1 MRKIIFIF
9 LISFSFALNH
19 LANSNS
25 EYLLEHAN
33 NPIDWYPWEKD
44 AFDKA
49 KKENKLIFVSIGYS
63 TCHWCR
69 VMLKESFTDKK
80 VANLLN
86 KNYISIKV
94 DKEQNPGIDR
104 YYQQIAKKIYG
115 HYIGWPLNIIML
127 PDKRI
132 IYITTYIPKN
142 NIFKKKGFLTLLPYF
157 AKLWQ
162 KNPKKLISLNKNIQ
176 KKLKLKN
183 NINISNILKYSEN
196 NLNKNF
202 DFTYGGFKGVH
213 KFPEYNKFKLLLDIY
228 LLTKNQKYL
237 NMLDLT
243 LTNMARSG
251 MVDEVEGGFFR
262 YSTIDDF
269 SIPHF
274 EKMLYSNALMINIYS
289 LTYKY
294 HPKKLYKKSVLNS
307 INWLEKYFKNKDGLF
322 FAASSADSPNEG
334 DYYIFTTKEIY
345 KALKNIPNKKEIL
358 DYIHF
363 DKDGNFGENKE
374 FLYFKFKKP
383 PKNLDK
389 FLNNLKKLR
398 KNHKFPFIDKKEI
411 LSWNAMMASAYFK
424 ASVFNKSYIS
434 KAQNLITA
442 IYKNLY
448 KNGFYHYK
456 LKNRLT
462 KKATLEDYAYF
473 LRALIDAYEHTLDKK
488 YLQKAKIISNK
499 IWSFHKN
506 KKWYFDKFPATLSEK
521 SYPSAV
527 SMALNSLLDFY
538 SLKNDFLN
546 YEKTK
551 NIIKKL
557 PVKFEYATLLE
568 DKLKIKYN
576 IYIIKNKNPNI
587 DLKIYYPF
595 YLFKKVNL
603 NFYEIC
609 TIYSCLNTLKEENV
623 EKFFKKIKY

>member
-25 EYLLEHAN
+25 EYLLEHAD
-33 NPIDWYPWEKD
+33 NPIEWYPWGKE

-49 KKENKLIFVSIGYS
+49 KKENKLIFLSIGYS
-63 TCHWCR
+63 TCHWCH

-80 VANLLN
+80 VASLLN

-104 YYQQIAKKIYG
+104 YYQETAKKIYG
-115 HYIGWPLNIIML
+115 TYIGWPLNIIML
-127 PDKRI
+127 PNKKI
-132 IYITTYIPKN
+132 IYISGYIPKN
-142 NIFKKKGFLTLLPYF
+142 NIFKKRGILTLLPYF
-157 AKLWQ
+157 ANIW
-162 KNPKKLISLNKNIQ
+162 KNNPDRLIELNTEIQ
-176 KKLKLKN
+176 KKLQLKTWHKVYG
-183 NINISNILKYSEN
+183 ILKYAEN

-237 NMLDLT
+237 NMLNFT
-243 LTNMARSG
+243 LLNIARSG

-262 YSTIDDF
+262 YTVYDDF
-269 SIPHF
+269 SVPHF

-294 HPKKLYKKSVLNS
+294 HPEKLYKKIVLNS
-307 INWLEKYFKNKDGLF
+307 INWLEKYFKSKDGLF

-334 DYYIFTTKEIY
+334 DYYLFSVKEIY

-358 DYIHF
+358 DYINF
-363 DKDGNFGENKE
+363 DKDGNFAENKE

-383 PKNLDK
+383 PKNLNK
-389 FLNNLKKLR
+389 FLNNLKKSR
-398 KNHKFPFIDKKEI
+398 KNHKFPFIDKKKI

-462 KKATLEDYAYF
+462 KKAALEDLAYF
-473 LRALIDAYEHTLDKK
+473 LRALIDAYEYTFNKK
-488 YLQKAKIISNK
+488 YLQKAKIISNS
-499 IWSFHKN
+499 IWSFYKN
-506 KKWYFDKFPATLSEK
+506 RKWYFDKFPATLGEK
-521 SYPSAV
+521 SYPGCV
-527 SMALNSLLDFY
+527 SVALSSLLDFY
-538 SLKNDFLN
+538 SLENNLLL

-551 NIIKKL
+551 NIIKKT
-557 PVKFEYATLLE
+557 PVKFEYTTLLE
-568 DKLKIKYN
+568 YKLKIKYN
-576 IYIIKNKNPNI
+576 IYIIKNKKPNI
-587 DLKIYYPF
+587 KLKIYYPF
-595 YLFKKVNL
+595 YLFKKINL

-609 TIYSCLNTLKEENV
+609 TVYSCLKTVKEKNI